1 MRDFNKASK
10 SDLLNIMCEFG
21 DFPNE
26 QDFFDFFNDIRN
38 EYCQN
43 RGIRLDKPFATSR
56 DQFYKWM
63 KQGKGI
69 QKKNLTQDMASFI
82 LCDLY
87 YKKEDCGAI
96 PVFLTILG
104 NHALPTQDFLAKYQ
118 ALRSAF
124 AADAVFGQLYEE
136 IATKLVT
143 GVFCTE
149 QAAKPQAEPS
159 DNTHAQTKPKVP
171 KYLTA
176 QKYLAP
182 TRILYRDQ
190 TVADIEKMLLPASGK
205 QRPGKTNVVISGFGG
220 WGKTSIARLVFGRM
234 LDAVDSGIYQSIG
247 WIDYHVDLKDS
258 ILSTNAVK
266 LFEDMKEKESRW
278 QMIRRYILEENSDAK
293 FLLFIDNVDL
303 RANLRQDPKADTDL
317 QNFADAPNVNLV
329 ITSRLAAPLR
339 ADSFSSVKIESLSPD
354 ACVELFYLYCDSI
367 QRNDQN
373 TQYIRQLVS
382 LANQHTLAVKLL
394 ACGAQYQDLAEY
406 CRKISKS
413 GFHFSLIN
421 GDEEQN
427 AADELRKLFDL
438 QSRTDEQ
445 FAILWGFAVLP
456 QVTLSLD
463 DALFLIGCGQKDLQA
478 LVEEG
483 WLSFDSGFYL
493 HPLIKKVV
501 LMGLDNGFAPT
512 GTMTHLIR
520 SVADNRFLGGCD
532 SYSDRVRRISI
543 IYHASGM
550 LQIPKELSAKFYY
563 HLGMAMYENGR
574 MRLSSIHMLQQAAS
588 DILNSDPPADNGF
601 LAMIHYNL
609 GYIMSTTEKHR
620 ADASRYLE
628 DALRIWVREPH
639 SQIEADMARDHLG
652 YVLSDTPERW
662 AEAEDLLRRAL
673 AGRKQRYL
681 DHPDADCIR
690 DYATTCDNLG
700 FLLSKRNPGGTDA
713 RKYLEEA
720 YSLRKKV
727 YNSAGNNAT
736 EVAWTA
742 FNIGQYLESTGAPE
756 EALRYYRVALNLRR
770 EQGAHYPGVYSAS
783 ILFTLVAIMK
793 LSVSANIQLQDFDA
807 MCREAKQLR
816 SVIDAE
822 HTGFYMEEL
831 DKELCSLLEYKV
843 AKTNEAADK
852 RN

>member
-1 MRDFNKASK
+1 MQDFNKASK
-10 SDLLNIMCEFG
+10 GDLLNIMCEFG
-21 DFPNE
+21 DFPKQ
-26 QDFFDFFNDIRN
+26 QDFFVFFNNIRN
-38 EYCQN
+38 EYCQDH
-43 RGIRLDKPFATSR
+43 GIQLDRPFGTSR

-96 PVFLTILG
+96 PVFLTILN
-104 NHALPTQDFLAKYQ
+104 NHGLPTQDFLVKYK
-118 ALRSAF
+118 ALKSAS
-124 AADAVFGQLYEE
+124 ATDALFGQLYEE
-136 IATKLVT
+136 IVTKLVS

-149 QAAKPQAEPS
+149 CAAEP
-159 DNTHAQTKPKVP
+159 QTKLSDSAYAKTASKVP

-176 QKYLAP
+176 QKYLDP
-182 TRILYRDQ
+182 THVLYRDQ
-190 TVADIEKMLLPASGK
+190 TVTDIEKLLLPASGK

-234 LDAVDSGIYQSIG
+234 LDAVDSGIYQAIG
-247 WIDYHVDLKDS
+247 WIDYHVNLKDS

-266 LFEDMKEKESRW
+266 LFENMKDRESRW
-278 QMIRRYILEENSDAK
+278 QMIRSCILEENSGSK

-303 RANLRQDPKADTDL
+303 RANLGQNPKADTDL
-317 QNFADAPNVNLV
+317 QDFADAPNVNLV

-339 ADSFSSVKIESLSPD
+339 ADSFSSVKIESLSLD
-354 ACVELFYLYCDSI
+354 ACVELFYFYCGSI

-394 ACGAQYQDLAEY
+394 ACGAQYHDLAEY
-406 CRKISKS
+406 CEKISKS
-413 GFHFSLIN
+413 GFYFSLVN

-438 QSRTDEQ
+438 QSRTDKQ
-445 FAILWGFAVLP
+445 LSILWGFAVLP
-456 QVTLSLD
+456 QVSLSLN
-463 DALFLIGCGQKDLQA
+463 DALFLIGCDQKELQA

-493 HPLIKKVV
+493 HPLVKKVV
-501 LMGLDNGFAPT
+501 LMGLDNGLAPA
-512 GTMTHLIR
+512 GTMAHLIK
-520 SVADNRFLGGCD
+520 SVADNHFLGGCN
-532 SYSDRVRRISI
+532 SYSDKLRRISI
-543 IYHASGM
+543 IYHISGM
-550 LQIPKELSAKFYY
+550 LQIPEELSAKFYY
-563 HLGMAMYENGR
+563 YLGMAMYENGR
-574 MRLSSIHMLQQAAS
+574 MRLSSVHMLQQAAS
-588 DILNSDPPADNGF
+588 DILNDDSPVDEGF
-601 LAMIHYNL
+601 LAMVYYNL
-609 GYIMSTTEKHR
+609 GYIMSTTEKYR

-628 DALRIWVREPH
+628 DALCIWGRNPH
-639 SQIEADMARDHLG
+639 NQIEADMARDHLG
-652 YVLSDTPERW
+652 YVLTDTPERW
-662 AEAEDLLRRAL
+662 AEAEDLLRCAL
-673 AGRKQRYL
+673 AGRRQRYL
-681 DHPDADCIR
+681 DCPDTGHIR

-700 FLLSKRNPGGTDA
+700 FLLSKKNPGGTDA

-720 YSLRKKV
+720 YRFRNEV
-727 YNSAGNNAT
+727 YKSTGNNAT
-736 EVAWTA
+736 EVAWTT
-742 FNIGQYLESTGAPE
+742 FNIGQYLESVGAPE
-756 EALRYYRVALNLRR
+756 EALQYYRVALNLRR
-770 EQGAHYPGVYSAS
+770 EQGMYYPGVYSAS

-793 LSVSANIQLQDFDA
+793 LSVSANIPLQDFDA

-816 SVIDAE
+816 SVIDVE

-831 DKELCSLLEYKV
+831 DEVLCSLLEHKV
-843 AKTNEAADK
+843 VKSNKPANK